1 MKCCYYIVMLLLQ
14 FGYTA
19 LHWAC
24 RHGYTGVV
32 EILLMNNA
40 DISATDKV
48 SDKRYKICI
57 IVSVLLESE
66 VQLANYSI
74 INYSLGTYN
83 IYMHLIKA

>member
-1 MKCCYYIVMLLLQ
+1 MLIFQQL
-14 FGYTA
+14 A
-19 LHWAC
+19 
-24 RHGYTGVV
+24 
-32 EILLMNNA
+32 N
-40 DISATDKV
+40 KV

-83 IYMHLIKA
+83 IYMHLIKT

>member
-1 MKCCYYIVMLLLQ
+1 MLLLLQ
-14 FGYTA
+14 DGWTP

-24 RHGYTGVV
+24 YTGHTGVV
-32 EILLMNNA
+32 EILLINNA
-40 DISATDKV
+40 DISATNIV

-74 INYSLGTYN
+74 TNYGLGTYN
-83 IYMHLIKA
+83 IYMHFIKA

>member
-1 MKCCYYIVMLLLQ
+1 MLLLIDVLLLQ
-14 FGYTA
+14 VGNTA
-19 LHWAC
+19 LHLAC
-24 RHGYTGVV
+24 FNGHTKVV

-40 DISATDKV
+40 DISATNKV
-48 SDKRYKICI
+48 SDKKYKICI

-83 IYMHLIKA
+83 IYMHLIKT

>member
-1 MKCCYYIVMLLLQ
+1 MKCCYYIDMLLLQ
-14 FGYTA
+14 DGWTA
-19 LHWAC
+19 LHLAC
-24 RHGYTGVV
+24 RLGHTKVV

-40 DISATDKV
+40 DISATNKV
-48 SDKRYKICI
+48 SDKSYKVCI

-83 IYMHLIKA
+83 IYMHLIKT